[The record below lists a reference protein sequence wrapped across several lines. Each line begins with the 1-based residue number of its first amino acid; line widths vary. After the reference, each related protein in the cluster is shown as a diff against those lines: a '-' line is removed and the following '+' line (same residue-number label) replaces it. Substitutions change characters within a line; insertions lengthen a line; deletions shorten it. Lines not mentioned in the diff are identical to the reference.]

1 MSSSGIIISYE
12 AAERDVR
19 NLEQAKATLNDA
31 LAALNNLLATA
42 ECVQGMTGSAIV
54 NKTKVLIDRLNILNE
69 NLYNAQRAIN
79 AAVEEKREADERAA
93 QLISGN
99 GGI

>member
-1 MSSSGIIISYE
+1 MPLL
-12 AAERDVR
+12 VL
-19 NLEQAKATLNDA
+19 LEQAKATLNDA

-54 NKTKVLIDRLNILNE
+54 NKTKVLIDRLNKLNE

-79 AAVEEKREADERAA
+79 AAVEEKRDCRGALRDHPTVA
-93 QLISGN
+93 
-99 GGI
+99 

>member
-54 NKTKVLIDRLNILNE
+54 NKTKVLIDRLNKLNE
-69 NLYNAQRAIN
+69 NFLCGALKFKILFFYFNSSFCN
-79 AAVEEKREADERAA
+79 FVCCK
-93 QLISGN
+93 SYW
-99 GGI
+99 